1 MSPMSADEFR
11 NSVMISVGQL
21 ARLAQVPD
29 NRTMIKWLR
38 GAGINILRSGRRH
51 VVERA
56 ALQEKLPGVYESLL
70 SKLYGGE
77 ED

>member
-1 MSPMSADEFR
+1 MKRMSVEEFEEC
-11 NSVMISVGQL
+11 VMISVGQL

-38 GAGINILRSGRRH
+38 GAGINVVRSGSRH

-56 ALQEKLPGVYESLL
+56 ALKEKLPGVYESLL